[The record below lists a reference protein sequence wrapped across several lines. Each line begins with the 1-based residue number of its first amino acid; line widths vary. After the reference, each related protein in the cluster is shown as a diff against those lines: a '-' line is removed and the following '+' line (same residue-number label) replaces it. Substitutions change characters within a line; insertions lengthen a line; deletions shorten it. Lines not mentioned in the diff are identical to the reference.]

1 MKVQNTTAK
10 AMLSVPNF
18 KMCIS
23 AILFGFMAMTGF
35 QPTKAQDLPQV
46 HVEPDDHPLDIGN
59 LNRAI
64 EEHGGDVIYILENG
78 ATYFLEQV
86 MQYEHT
92 IRLHAEVYPSD
103 NPPIVRP
110 GADFTGSS
118 PNLGRFNGDV
128 EFIGVYMYGL
138 DDIGGTS
145 ENMGFYKEDGRNIF
159 RHSYF
164 SAGTNWLFQIHA
176 NNITLR
182 IEDCQMR
189 DPGRHT
195 SRANDRFID
204 TRGHDVDSIIVVNS
218 SLYNLTSNIQRTQGG
233 LINYFEY
240 NHVTITNHLRSSVF
254 LELAREVVIRNS
266 LFVNTEVEGVWESK
280 ELVGDAGHN
289 YMGERY
295 FHAGGFLT
303 LSSYEGIID
312 PNVATDADRNIV
324 IKNNNFG
331 GVPEPVFVE
340 VWEEMSVDDP
350 NRELSA
356 GGRPWGTDPQWI
368 WDNPGVDTEDPEW
381 AERDTIPLIRVKSPP
396 MDSLLTAWAN
406 EEVPWVDIKNNIEE
420 QVQFT
425 DPPEYWRIADYGYH
439 NWFTGQTPRHYDRW
453 DEVSENASERFFHP
467 APGTPTNP
475 EAPTASWWRDLSYSS
490 ETESYFHAENGYPA
504 GNLNYF
510 PELREEWE
518 QGIVQDVPTTAEA
531 GPERPE
537 EFRLVGNY
545 PNPFNPTTNIIYELA
560 DPVDVQLE
568 IINILGQT
576 VYTREVGEQS
586 RGRHEIT
593 FDASNFSSGI
603 YLVRMQMGATVQT
616 HKMTLVK

>member
-1 MKVQNTTAK
+1 M
-10 AMLSVPNF
+10 SVKRSPIF
-18 KMCIS
+18 FLV
-23 AILFGFMAMTGF
+23 ILFGFLTTSGF
-35 QPTKAQDLPQV
+35 QAVNAQVEVQ
-46 HVEPDDHPLDIGN
+46 VEPDDFPARIGN
-59 LNRAI
+59 LNLAI

-78 ATYFLEQV
+78 ASYFLERHLD
-86 MQYEHT
+86 YEHT
-92 IRLHAEVYPSD
+92 IRLHAAEYPSN
-103 NPPIVRP
+103 NPPIVRS

-118 PNLGRFNGDV
+118 PDLGRFNGDV
-128 EFIGVYMYGL
+128 EIIGVYMYSL
-138 DDIGGTS
+138 DDLGGTNQ
-145 ENMGFYKEDGRNIF
+145 NMGFYKESSRLVF
-159 RHSYF
+159 RHCYV
-164 SAGTNWLFQIHA
+164 SAGSNYMFRLEA

-182 IEDCQMR
+182 IEDCQAR

-204 TRGHDVDSIIVVNS
+204 TRGHDVDSIIVVNT

-240 NHVTITNHLRSSVF
+240 NHVTITNHLRSAIWP
-254 LELAREVVIRNS
+254 ELAREVIIRNS
-266 LFVNTEVEGVWESK
+266 LFQNTETDGVWESR
-280 ELVGDAGHN
+280 EFVGDAGHY

-295 FHAGGFLT
+295 YSNAGFV
-303 LSSYEGIID
+303 SIRSYEGVID
-312 PNVATDADRNIV
+312 PVFATDADRNIV

-331 GVPEPVFVE
+331 GVLDPVFIE
-340 VWEEMSVDDP
+340 VWEEMSIDDP
-350 NRELSA
+350 NREFPTNAA
-356 GGRPWGTDPQWI
+356 GVRPWGTDPQWI
-368 WDNPGVDTEDPEW
+368 WDNPGVDSEDPEW
-381 AERDTIPLIRVKSPP
+381 AGRDTIPLIRIKIAP
-396 MDSLLTAWAN
+396 MDSLLTAWAA
-406 EEVPWVDIKNNIEE
+406 EEVPWVDIQNNIEE
-420 QVQFT
+420 TIEFT

-453 DEVSENASERFFHP
+453 TEISENASQRFFHP

-475 EAPTASWWRDLSYSS
+475 EAPTASWWRDLSYNS
-490 ETESYFHAENGYPA
+490 ETESYFHAENGYPV

-510 PELREEWE
+510 PVLRAEWE
-518 QGIVQDVPTTAEA
+518 QGIVQQTPTTVEQ
-531 GPERPE
+531 GSERPE

-545 PNPFNPTTNIIYELA
+545 PNPFNPTTNIVYELA

-593 FDASNFSSGI
+593 FDASNLSSGI